1 MNTRDD
7 IETAIRAWDR
17 HETDRGAP
25 AVIDFDFHPP
35 AEDAPAPAPADRL
48 TTLRRLGEL
57 LDETDEPAL
66 CQRVHADIAYLRAL
80 MGERLQL
87 DTYVRATQGCPAN
100 GWPDTYIKEK
110 GEIAREAVAAF
121 GVTWGENTRREL
133 AEVEGVLEPEKAPDA
148 ICAAAA
154 EYEPAVRRATNTT
167 ADYELTIEAADVD
180 AYWAYWL
187 DGAGHRVRLR
197 LNTRNASYTAVQARQ
212 FALHEV
218 LGHGLQSAA
227 IAARCATEDVPWVRL
242 LSVHGPQQVLL
253 EGWAQAAPLFIT
265 PDDPA
270 LVARVR
276 LEHYAQL
283 VRAELQLAINAGT
296 SVEDCASRA
305 QSRIPWWTDGYIA
318 DLLADRS
325 TNPQLRTYMW
335 AYAAGIDW
343 FVNLADS
350 ASPAAEA
357 VLVHAYR
364 SPLTPAELQQLWPE
378 GPTIGGPGSSRLSAL
393 NPRCN

>member
-1 MNTRDD
+1 MSTRDA

-35 AEDAPAPAPADRL
+35 EEGAPSPAPADRL
-48 TTLRRLGEL
+48 TTLRRLCEL

-66 CQRVHADIAYLRAL
+66 SQRVRADVAYLRAL
-80 MGERLQL
+80 MGERLPL

-100 GWPDTYIKEK
+100 GWPDTYVSEK

-148 ICAAAA
+148 IRAAAA

-167 ADYELTIEAADVD
+167 ADYDLTIEAADVD

-197 LNTRNASYTAVQARQ
+197 LNTRNASYTVVQARQ

-283 VRAELQLAINAGT
+283 VRAELQLAINAGMP
-296 SVEDCASRA
+296 VEACAARA

-318 DLLADRS
+318 DLLTDRS

-350 ASPAAEA
+350 ASPAAET
-357 VLVHAYR
+357 VLFHSYR

-378 GPTIGGPGSSRLSAL
+378 GPTIGGPGT
-393 NPRCN
+393 CTG